1 LDARQLSDQAE
12 EQMISD
18 IEIVKKMKREI
29 IEAML
34 LTGEGHLPSAFS
46 IIDILWVLYDKI
58 LNIDSNNIEK
68 DDRNHFIL
76 SKGHGA
82 LALYAVLSERNF
94 FTKEE
99 LRKFARYDSPL
110 GGHPDCKKVLGV
122 EASTGSLGHG
132 LPMAIGMAL
141 GMKIRRLNHRVYTI
155 VGDGE
160 CNEGTI
166 WESALL
172 ASHHCLNNLV
182 CIIDYNHSTDRAL
195 TLGNLSDKFSSFG
208 WCVTIVNGHI
218 HEEILKGL
226 KIIDDHRPL
235 VIIADT
241 IKGKGIKMIEN
252 NPAWHHRGPTQE
264 EASIMLKELQ

>member
-1 LDARQLSDQAE
+1 
-12 EQMISD
+12 MISD
-18 IEIVKKMKREI
+18 IEIVKNLKREI
-29 IEAML
+29 IETML
-34 LTGEGHLPSAFS
+34 PTGEGHLPSAFS
-46 IIDILWVLYDKI
+46 IIDILWVLYDNI

-76 SKGHGA
+76 SKGHGS
-82 LALYAVLSERNF
+82 LALYAVLSEKDF
-94 FTKEE
+94 FTKEA
-99 LRKFARYDSPL
+99 LQKFARYDSPL
-110 GGHPDCKKVLGV
+110 GGHPDCNKVLGV

-160 CNEGTI
+160 CNEGSI

-172 ASHHCLNNLV
+172 AAHHHLNNLV
-182 CIIDYNHSTDRAL
+182 CIIDYNHSGDRAL
-195 TLGNLSDKFSSFG
+195 LLGDLSDKFASFG
-208 WCVTIVNGHI
+208 WRTIRINGHI
-218 HEEILKGL
+218 HEEILNAL
-226 KIIDDHRPL
+226 QVIDGHRPL

-241 IKGKGIKMIEN
+241 IKGQGVKMMEN